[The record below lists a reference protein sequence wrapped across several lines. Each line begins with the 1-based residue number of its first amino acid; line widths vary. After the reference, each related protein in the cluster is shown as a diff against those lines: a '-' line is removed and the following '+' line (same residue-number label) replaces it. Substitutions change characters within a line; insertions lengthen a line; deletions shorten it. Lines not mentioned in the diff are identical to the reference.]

1 MIYEEDRRDTI
12 LSFVA
17 AITNPFLLEKQAIK
31 LIAFGDSITDIGD
44 SSRNISGGYII
55 STRGYWCDAFVQS
68 QQQFYLLDGAGI
80 SGNTT
85 LDLLNRMSDVTS
97 TDADVVLLLIGTND
111 LGQGRTPEQA
121 RDSMEQ
127 ILDQIIASGKKVLIT
142 RIPLRKPSDNLNQK
156 INQLNAYYEQLAVD
170 RNNDVAITDNLTEF
184 NQYVESGNG
193 LVVTTDELH
202 PNSFGAWLIAKE
214 TRKTLDSKFNSIASE
229 LVNLAPNPSFSGAS
243 GLVLNGATGLA
254 PADWRVYYADPENG
268 LGGSAL
274 GSVISQDGSVTL
286 TTGTDA
292 AFRQALFRT
301 GNVLLPN
308 QNEKYV
314 FGLTV
319 SCSDLTNASELKV
332 YILTSLGVSVEFQVN
347 IPAGLLTFENVRLL
361 TPPIDVK
368 DASSCVLNFS
378 LKSSGAESVQAV
390 IKNPILVQVS

>member
-12 LSFVA
+12 FSFVA
-17 AITNPFLLEKQAIK
+17 PIANQFLLEKPTIK

-44 SSRNISGGYII
+44 SSRNISGGYIV
-55 STRGYWCDAFVQS
+55 STRGYWCNAFVQS
-68 QQQFYLLDGAGI
+68 QQQFYLLDGAGV

-121 RDSMEQ
+121 RDSVGQ

-156 INQLNAYYEQLAVD
+156 INQLNAYYDQLAVD
-170 RNNDVAITDNLTEF
+170 RHNDVAITDNLTEF

-214 TRKTLDSKFNSIASE
+214 TSKTLDSKFNSIASE
-229 LVNLAPNPSFSGAS
+229 LVNFAPNPSFSGAS

-254 PADWRVYYADPENG
+254 PADWRIYYADPTNG

-274 GSVISQDGSVTL
+274 GSVINQDGSVTL
-286 TTGTDA
+286 TTGTEA
-292 AFRQALFRT
+292 AFKQALFRS

-332 YILTSLGVSVEFQVN
+332 YILTSSGVSVEFQVN